1 MGENRK
7 AVNAILR
14 KNAERIER
22 AKSQSATCPNPACK
36 TRIEQWWNYC
46 AVCGAQLGIPFACP
60 PDGEK

>member
-22 AKSQSATCPNPACK
+22 AKAQSITCPGCK
-36 TRIEQWWNYC
+36 TRVEQWWSYC
-46 AVCGAQLGIPFACP
+46 AMCGWHIAATGADEVQS
-60 PDGEK
+60 